1 MWDPNCQLQDIRQ
14 MAKENRKLADSFIF
28 MTQDICTELG
38 RQALD
43 QWNRQAT
50 VQADISRDWLRAT
63 RKGMDEFKK
72 ITDISLKMM
81 EDWTWPTTAA
91 ASPEAGAEP
100 APKKA
105 APVTTVP
112 AKAAA
117 KPAPKT
123 AAPLKAAPPKA
134 PPAKAKPAAKSTD
147 KTTAPKKPAAKTTAA
162 KAKPAP
168 KKAAPK
174 TAAKTR
180 AKTAA
185 AKTPVADKK

>member
-1 MWDPNCQLQDIRQ
+1 

-81 EDWTWPTTAA
+81 EDWTWPAAAA

-105 APVTTVP
+105 APVNTVP

-117 KPAPKT
+117 KPAPK
-123 AAPLKAAPPKA
+123 AAAPPKA
-134 PPAKAKPAAKSTD
+134 TPAKTKPAAKPAAKSTD

-185 AKTPVADKK
+185 KAAPKTAAVKTPVADKK